1 MSLESSDRVLAT
13 GRLVDGRFRA
23 EVDPSV
29 AGLSDWRAP
38 LKLVVT
44 ESFTRKKKATVS
56 LGGVTVGGADD
67 YERDVFLIGE
77 SALLE

>member
-1 MSLESSDRVLAT
+1 M
-13 GRLVDGRFRA
+13 
-23 EVDPSV
+23 